1 MPAKI
6 ELPAKVIKIS
16 AGDSHS
22 ACLLDDGR
30 AFAWGSFRDS
40 HGSMGLTLEGNKKA
54 PVEVV
59 KGIRAVDIASGADHL
74 VILTS
79 KGGVYT
85 IGCGE
90 QGQLGRLSVRTA
102 TGESRRGKSSLL
114 QPDLITKK
122 RGSFKANAI
131 WATTYCTLL
140 REHGTS
146 QVFAFGLNNYNQL
159 AMPKKT
165 TETLLHPTLTTFE
178 NVKKIAGE

>member
-1 MPAKI
+1 
-6 ELPAKVIKIS
+6 
-16 AGDSHS
+16 
-22 ACLLDDGR
+22 
-30 AFAWGSFRDS
+30 
-40 HGSMGLTLEGNKKA
+40 MGLTLEGNKKA